1 MTTETLVIV
10 IVVTVVIMVIGAYYR
25 FHVKKKR

>member
-10 IVVTVVIMVIGAYYR
+10 IVVTVVIMVIGAYFR
-25 FHVKKKR
+25 FRGKKNQ